1 MNKHRNYLIENQPA
15 ENNELNRNN
24 CIQKYVNE
32 ITKDNITIL
41 TDKKCSDESNN
52 AGGTK
57 RTRNTLRL
65 SKTKYS
71 RNKKTRNKKTRNKK
85 TRNKKTRN
93 KKTVRA
99 RRRS

>member
-24 CIQKYVNE
+24 SIQKCVNKIN
-32 ITKDNITIL
+32 ITKDN
-41 TDKKCSDESNN
+41 TDTMDCSDKSNN

-71 RNKKTRNKKTRNKK
+71 RNKKTRNKKT
-85 TRNKKTRN
+85 
-93 KKTVRA
+93 VRA
-99 RRRS
+99 RLRS

>member
-24 CIQKYVNE
+24 PIQKYVNE
-32 ITKDNITIL
+32 INISKDNITIHK
-41 TDKKCSDESNN
+41 DKKCSDESNN

-71 RNKKTRNKKTRNKK
+71 RNKKTRNKKT
-85 TRNKKTRN
+85 
-93 KKTVRA
+93 VRA

>member
-24 CIQKYVNE
+24 SIQKCVNKIN
-32 ITKDNITIL
+32 ITKDN
-41 TDKKCSDESNN
+41 TDTMDCSDKSNN

-71 RNKKTRNKKTRNKK
+71 RNKKTRNKKHEIKK
-85 TRNKKTRN
+85 PLGPVGDHNEPYFP
-93 KKTVRA
+93 
-99 RRRS
+99 

>member
-24 CIQKYVNE
+24 SIQKCVNKIN
-32 ITKDNITIL
+32 ITKDN
-41 TDKKCSDESNN
+41 TDTMDCSDKSNN

-85 TRNKKTRN
+85 TRNKKT
-93 KKTVRA
+93 VRA

>member
-24 CIQKYVNE
+24 SIQKCVNKIN
-32 ITKDNITIL
+32 ITKDN
-41 TDKKCSDESNN
+41 TDTMDCSDKSNN

-71 RNKKTRNKKTRNKK
+71 RNKKT
-85 TRNKKTRN
+85 
-93 KKTVRA
+93 VRA
-99 RRRS
+99 RLRS